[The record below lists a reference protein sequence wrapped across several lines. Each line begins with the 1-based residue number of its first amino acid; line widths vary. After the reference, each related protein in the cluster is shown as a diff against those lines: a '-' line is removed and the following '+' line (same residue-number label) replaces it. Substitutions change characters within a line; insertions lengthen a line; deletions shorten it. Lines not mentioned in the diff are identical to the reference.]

1 MLSEINTSICELPRP
16 FSLTMACSISSR
28 FLFKK
33 LYILLYPVYGINTN
47 TVFLVL
53 VGTNGSTGLTGSS
66 LPPHDARTMMEKRRR
81 KKCLS
86 IENKVESTTRNLSL
100 WWRGA
105 SGAFIYIY
113 YLLLNAASDS
123 FSAAIFSSESLCFL
137 RSIATTASGAWA
149 TNFSLD
155 SFFLTPA
162 RNPSRCLS

>member
-1 MLSEINTSICELPRP
+1 MFSDMKTISCELPSP
-16 FSLTMACSISSR
+16 FSCLMACSISSR
-28 FLFKK
+28 FFSKQP
-33 LYILLYPVYGINTN
+33 YILLYPVYGINTN

-53 VGTNGSTGLTGSS
+53 VGTNGSTGSTGSS
-66 LPPHDARTMMEKRRR
+66 LPPHDARTRMEKRRR

-86 IENKVESTTRNLSL
+86 IENKVESPTRNLSL
-100 WWRGA
+100 WGRRA

-137 RSIATTASGAWA
+137 RSMATTASGAWA